1 LKWGDGMKTAL
12 ATVLASVLVT
22 SVAHA
27 QPSSA
32 PAPAP
37 APAVPPPTPIV
48 TGQPVPA
55 SEPPPPGSDGT
66 DVSHINGQL
75 VKVGEHNEYYYTFR
89 RTNLSANPLG
99 WVLGIYGASVSYG
112 FSQNVAIR
120 GDVNFFAPPDTDVR
134 GMELGVGL
142 PIYLRRTYQ
151 GPFLEP
157 GFIARSFR
165 DGGGDD
171 VYSQVGPQV
180 LVGWHWSWDS
190 GLNFAIAGGLGR
202 NWSNDEEYEEDI
214 FPNGYMR
221 FGYAF

>member
-1 LKWGDGMKTAL
+1 MKTAL
-12 ATVLASVLVT
+12 PAVLASLLVT

-27 QPSSA
+27 QPSAA
-32 PAPAP
+32 PPP
-37 APAVPPPTPIV
+37 PPPPVYAVPPPTPIP
-48 TGQPVPA
+48 TAQPVPA
-55 SEPPPPGSDGT
+55 SEPPPPGSDGS

-89 RTNLSANPLG
+89 RTNLSANPIG

-120 GDVNFFAPPDTDVR
+120 GDVNFFAPTESDAR
-134 GMELGVGL
+134 GTEIGVGL

-157 GFIARSFR
+157 GFIVRSIT
-165 DGGGDD
+165 DGDGDD
-171 VYSQVGPQV
+171 IDSTLGPQV
-180 LVGWHWSWDS
+180 LLGWHWSWDR
-190 GLNFAIAGGLGR
+190 GLNLAIAGGIGR
-202 NWSNDEEYEEDI
+202 NWSTDENEYEPEV

>member
-1 LKWGDGMKTAL
+1 MKTAL
-12 ATVLASVLVT
+12 STVLASVLVT

-27 QPSSA
+27 QPSAA

-37 APAVPPPTPIV
+37 VPAVPPPTPIV
-48 TGQPVPA
+48 NGQPVPA

-99 WVLGIYGASVSYG
+99 WIFGLYGASVSYG

-120 GDVNFFAPPDTDVR
+120 GDVNYFAAPEGDVR
-134 GMELGVGL
+134 GSEFGVGL

-151 GPFLEP
+151 GPFIEP
-157 GFIARSFR
+157 GFIVRTFQNKY
-165 DGGGDD
+165 DD
-171 VYSQVGPQV
+171 EVDSEVGPQV
-180 LVGWHWSWDS
+180 LVGWHWMWDS
-190 GLNFAIAGGLGR
+190 GLNLSMAFGAGR
-202 NWSNDEEYEEDI
+202 NWSTDEEYESKI
-214 FPNGYMR
+214 FPNGYLR

>member
-1 LKWGDGMKTAL
+1 MKTAL
-12 ATVLASVLVT
+12 STVLASVLVS

-27 QPSSA
+27 QPQAA
-32 PAPAP
+32 P
-37 APAVPPPTPIV
+37 PPPTPIV
-48 TGQPVPA
+48 AGQPVPA
-55 SEPPPPGSDGT
+55 SEPPPPGSDGS

-99 WVLGIYGASVSYG
+99 WIFGIYGASVSYG

-120 GDVNFFAPPDTDVR
+120 GDVNYFAPPEGELR
-134 GMELGVGL
+134 GTELGVGL

-157 GFIARSFR
+157 GFIVRNFR
-165 DGGGDD
+165 DGDGD
-171 VYSQVGPQV
+171 SIESEVGPQV

-190 GLNFAIAGGLGR
+190 GLNLAMAFGAGR
-202 NWSNDEEYEEDI
+202 NWSTEDDVDSTI
-214 FPNGYMR
+214 FPNGYLR

>member
-1 LKWGDGMKTAL
+1 MKTAL
-12 ATVLASVLVT
+12 STVLASVLVT

-27 QPSSA
+27 QPSAA

-37 APAVPPPTPIV
+37 VPAVPPPTPIV
-48 TGQPVPA
+48 NGQPVPA

-99 WVLGIYGASVSYG
+99 WIFGIYGASVSYG

-120 GDVNFFAPPDTDVR
+120 GDVNYFAAPEGDVR
-134 GMELGVGL
+134 GSEFGVGL

-157 GFIARSFR
+157 GFIVRTFQNKY
-165 DGGGDD
+165 DD
-171 VYSQVGPQV
+171 EVDSEVGPQV
-180 LVGWHWSWDS
+180 LVGWHWMWDS
-190 GLNFAIAGGLGR
+190 GLNLSMAFGAGR
-202 NWSNDEEYEEDI
+202 NWSTDEEYESKI
-214 FPNGYMR
+214 FPNGYLR

>member
-1 LKWGDGMKTAL
+1 MKTAL
-12 ATVLASVLVT
+12 PVVLASLLVT

-27 QPSSA
+27 QPSAA
-32 PAPAP
+32 PP
-37 APAVPPPTPIV
+37 PAVPPPTPIP
-48 TGQPVPA
+48 TAQPVPA

-75 VKVGEHNEYYYTFR
+75 VKVGEHNEYYYSFR

-99 WVLGIYGASVSYG
+99 WVFGIYGASVSYG
-112 FSQNVAIR
+112 FSRNVAIR

-134 GMELGVGL
+134 GTEIGVGL

-157 GFIARSFR
+157 GFIVRSFS
-165 DGGGDD
+165 DGDGDD
-171 VYSQVGPQV
+171 IDSTVGPQV
-180 LVGWHWSWDS
+180 LLGWHWSWDS
-190 GLNFAIAGGLGR
+190 GLNLAMAFGAGR
-202 NWSNDEEYEEDI
+202 NWSTDEEEYESEV
-214 FPNGYMR
+214 FPNGYLR

>member
-1 LKWGDGMKTAL
+1 MKTAL
-12 ATVLASVLVT
+12 TTVVLASLLVT
-22 SVAHA
+22 SVARA
-27 QPSSA
+27 QPAAA
-32 PAPAP
+32 PP
-37 APAVPPPTPIV
+37 PAVPPPAPIPPA
-48 TGQPVPA
+48 QPLPA

-99 WVLGIYGASVSYG
+99 WVFGIYGASVSYG
-112 FSQNVAIR
+112 FSKNVAIR
-120 GDVNFFAPPDTDVR
+120 GDVNYFAPPEGDTR
-134 GMELGVGL
+134 GSEFGIGL

-157 GFIARSFR
+157 GFIVRSFKSEW
-165 DGGGDD
+165 DD
-171 VYSQVGPQV
+171 DIQSEVGPQV

-190 GLNFAIAGGLGR
+190 GLNLAMAFGAGR
-202 NWSNDEEYEEDI
+202 NWSTDNEYESEV
-214 FPNGYMR
+214 FPNGYLR

>member
-1 LKWGDGMKTAL
+1 MKTAL
-12 ATVLASVLVT
+12 STVLAAALLT
-22 SVAHA
+22 SAGAATA
-27 QPSSA
+27 QPSSTPPE

-37 APAVPPPTPIV
+37 SPPAVPPPTPIP
-48 TGQPVPA
+48 TAQPVPA

-99 WVLGIYGASVSYG
+99 WIFGIYGASVSYG
-112 FSQNVAIR
+112 FSRNVAIR
-120 GDVNFFAPPDTDVR
+120 GDVNYFAPSDTDVR
-134 GMELGVGL
+134 GSEIGVGL

-157 GFIARSFR
+157 GFIVRTFG
-165 DGGGDD
+165 DGDGDTE
-171 VYSQVGPQV
+171 SQLGPQV
-180 LVGWHWSWDS
+180 LLGWHWSWDS
-190 GLNFAIAGGLGR
+190 GLNLAMAFGAGR
-202 NWSNDEEYEEDI
+202 DWSTEEEYESKI
-214 FPNGYMR
+214 FPNGYLR

>member
-1 LKWGDGMKTAL
+1 MKTAL
-12 ATVLASVLVT
+12 STVLASVLVT

-27 QPSSA
+27 QPSSV
-32 PAPAP
+32 PP
-37 APAVPPPTPIV
+37 PAVPPPTPV
-48 TGQPVPA
+48 ATGQPVPA

-99 WVLGIYGASVSYG
+99 WIFGIYGASVSYG
-112 FSQNVAIR
+112 FSRNVAIR
-120 GDVNFFAPPDTDVR
+120 GDVNYFAPPDGELR
-134 GMELGVGL
+134 GTEVGVGL

-157 GFIARSFR
+157 GFIVRSFR
-165 DGGGDD
+165 DGEGD
-171 VYSQVGPQV
+171 SIESEVGPQV
-180 LVGWHWSWDS
+180 LVGWHWMWDS
-190 GLNFAIAGGLGR
+190 GLNLALAFGAGR
-202 NWSNDEEYEEDI
+202 NWSTDDEYESTI

>member
-1 LKWGDGMKTAL
+1 MKTAL
-12 ATVLASVLVT
+12 TALALASLLVT

-27 QPSSA
+27 QPAAA
-32 PAPAP
+32 PP
-37 APAVPPPTPIV
+37 PAVPPPTPFPPP
-48 TGQPVPA
+48 QPVTA

-99 WVLGIYGASVSYG
+99 WIFGIYGASVSYG
-112 FSQNVAIR
+112 FSNNVAIR
-120 GDVNFFAPPDTDVR
+120 GDANFFAPPEGGSR
-134 GMELGVGL
+134 GTEFGVGL

-157 GFIARSFR
+157 GFIVRTFKNDWD
-165 DGGGDD
+165 DGVD
-171 VYSQVGPQV
+171 SEVGPQV
-180 LVGWHWSWDS
+180 LLGWHWSWDS
-190 GLNFAIAGGLGR
+190 GLNLAMALGAGR
-202 NWSNDEEYEEDI
+202 NWSTDEEYESEV
-214 FPNGYMR
+214 FPNGYLR

>member
-1 LKWGDGMKTAL
+1 MKTAL
-12 ATVLASVLVT
+12 STVLASVLVT

-27 QPSSA
+27 QPSAA

-37 APAVPPPTPIV
+37 VPAVPPPTPIV
-48 TGQPVPA
+48 NGQPVPA

-99 WVLGIYGASVSYG
+99 WIFGLYGASVSYG

-120 GDVNFFAPPDTDVR
+120 GDVNYFAAPEGDVR
-134 GMELGVGL
+134 GSEFGVGL

-157 GFIARSFR
+157 GFIVRTFQNKY
-165 DGGGDD
+165 DD
-171 VYSQVGPQV
+171 EVDSEVGPQV
-180 LVGWHWSWDS
+180 LVGWHWMWDS
-190 GLNFAIAGGLGR
+190 GLNLSMAFGAGR
-202 NWSNDEEYEEDI
+202 NWSTDEEYESKI
-214 FPNGYMR
+214 FPNGYLR